1 MMNQRQFFLDKG
13 IFSGKFFLS
22 CRTAGL
28 AVFPGI
34 FALIFLLGACGS
46 GDSPHDRKVQSSS
59 WQPEATVLALAGERQ
74 EWHEAVGTVRPRTE
88 SSIEARI
95 AGQVKEIRVRSG
107 SRVEKGEL
115 LILLDDRQVRARMEQ
130 AREGLGAARS
140 ARNEVLQ
147 AIEGAEASL
156 EAARLDYER
165 IQGFFSEG
173 AATRRQVEQ
182 ATSVFHQ
189 ARAAASRAREG
200 LAGADASIRQAE
212 EVLKEAEIAHDYTR
226 IRAPESGEVLKRL
239 VEPGDMAVP
248 GRSLLLLQTS
258 GFLRLEAYVPEG
270 LFTRVRPGE
279 SLSVRIRSLN
289 TLLPAE
295 VEELVPYADPETR
308 TFLVKASLPEKEGL
322 YPGMFGTLRIP
333 LGSRPAVWLPS
344 SAIRRV
350 GQLDQVKVAVEDRWE
365 KRYVTTG
372 ERMDDG
378 MVEILSGLDGGER
391 VALQRLAK
399 EAS

>member
-1 MMNQRQFFLDKG
+1 MGNQGQLFSDAE
-13 IFSGKFFLS
+13 IFSGKKYFRLRPAGRFFSGLS
-22 CRTAGL
+22 VL
-28 AVFPGI
+28 V
-34 FALIFLLGACGS
+34 FLLAACGS
-46 GDSPHDRKVQSSS
+46 GDKSHERAGQPSP

-88 SSIEARI
+88 SRIEARI
-95 AGQVKEIRVRSG
+95 AGQVQEIRVRSG
-107 SRVEKGEL
+107 SRVEKGDL

-130 AREGLGAARS
+130 AREALGAARS

-165 IQGFFSEG
+165 VQGFFSEG
-173 AATRRQVEQ
+173 AATRRQLEQ
-182 ATSVFHQ
+182 ATSAFHQ
-189 ARAAASRAREG
+189 ARAAARQAREG

-212 EVLKEAEIAHDYTR
+212 EVLREAEIAHDYTR

-248 GRSLLLLQTS
+248 GRPLLLLQTS

-270 LFTRVRPGE
+270 FFTRVRPGE
-279 SLSVRIRSLN
+279 SLSVRIRSLDMV
-289 TLLPAE
+289 LAAE

-308 TFLVKASLPEKEGL
+308 TFLVKASLPAREGL

-333 LGSRPAVWLPS
+333 LGSRPAVWLPWE
-344 SAIRRV
+344 AIRRV
-350 GQLDQVKVAVEDRWE
+350 GQLDLVQVAVEDRWE

-391 VALQRLAK
+391 LALQRPVK
-399 EAS
+399 EAL